1 MSTAGLVSFP
11 VLVSVVIPT
20 HNPHAGRLARALT
33 ALRAQSLPA
42 PHWETVIVDNASQP
56 SITSVSAGPDN
67 LRLVREPTLG
77 LTMARRRGLRESRGE
92 FVVMVDDDNA
102 LAPDYLERVLAHF
115 AANPRIGALGG
126 RSVPEFEVEPPAWV
140 REFDDLLAC
149 RDLGSAPFI
158 SAPETREYPT
168 FAPIGAGMALRRAA
182 VQRWLED
189 ASSGNLPDRR
199 GTALTSS
206 GDNDIIFTVL
216 RSGWQVAYFPD
227 LTLTHL
233 IPASRLQPDYL
244 ARLNR
249 GIQKSWQQVLLR
261 HGAASWPV
269 IPPWTVPLRQAK
281 AWFAYRA
288 WSSPAARIRWHGAC
302 GHFEGRAAS

>member
-1 MSTAGLVSFP
+1 MTAP
-11 VLVSVVIPT
+11 VELSVILPT
-20 HNPHAGRLARALT
+20 HNPHAGRLARALA
-33 ALRAQSLPA
+33 ALRLQSLP
-42 PHWETVIVDNASQP
+42 PDRWETVLVDNAS
-56 SITSVSAGPDN
+56 SAAVTNGGNGPAN
-67 LRLVREPTLG
+67 LRIIREPILG
-77 LTMARRRGLRESRGE
+77 LTSARRRGLQESTGE
-92 FVVMVDDDNA
+92 IIVMVDDDNA

-149 RDLGSAPFI
+149 RDLGSAPLI

-216 RSGWQVAYFPD
+216 RSGWQVGYFPD

-249 GIQKSWQQVLLR
+249 GIQKSWQLVLRR
-261 HGAASWPV
+261 HGASPWSV
-269 IPPWTVPLRQAK
+269 IAPWTVPLRQAK
-281 AWFAYRA
+281 AWFACRA
-288 WSSPAARIRWHGAC
+288 WSSPAAHIRWQGAC
-302 GHFEGRAAS
+302 GHFEGRVAP